1 MKVMYRM
8 MYIGLSCHTK
18 HICDKLMEV
27 PLSST
32 VKMNI
37 WYLQLITCHQSVRLY
52 ILLFKHMN
60 KKQATIFSI
69 NFIQTKLHM
78 TNYHLELRGT

>member
-1 MKVMYRM
+1 
-8 MYIGLSCHTK
+8 
-18 HICDKLMEV
+18 MEV

-37 WYLQLITCHQSVRLY
+37 WYLQLITCHQSVRL

-60 KKQATIFSI
+60 KKTGYIIFNKLYTNKITHDKLSLRIKRNLKKLLFLNDTIGSKP
-69 NFIQTKLHM
+69 NV
-78 TNYHLELRGT
+78 